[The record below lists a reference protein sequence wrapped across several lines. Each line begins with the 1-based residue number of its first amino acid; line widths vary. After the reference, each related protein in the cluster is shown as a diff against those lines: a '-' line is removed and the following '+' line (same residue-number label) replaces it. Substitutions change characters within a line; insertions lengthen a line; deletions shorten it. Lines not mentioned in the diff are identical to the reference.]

1 MFMAPFP
8 NPEWTRTPLG
18 DEIDCTHVSNTSK
31 KGERGVMNPFKIMG
45 LAVAA
50 LFAAYVPAFAA
61 TPADTVVIADKI
73 DDIVSLDP
81 AESFEFSGN
90 DALNNVYDRL
100 IEIDPA
106 TMKLKPGL
114 AESWS
119 VADDGKTYTFKIRQG
134 VKFHSGNPVT
144 AEDCAWSLQRAVKL
158 NKTPAFILTQFGF
171 TPQNVDQM
179 IKANGDAELQ
189 ITTDKSYAPS
199 FFYNI
204 LTAIVASVVDKKEAL
219 SHEEN
224 GDMGYNW
231 LKTHSAASGPFMLRA
246 WKPNDSLVLEKPE
259 GFDYFNGKVAMRRIY
274 VRHVPES
281 SAQRLLLE
289 KGDID
294 IARKLTPG
302 DVEAVSKSPDIKIK
316 EEVRGRIFYV
326 AGNQKVEALAKPKVM
341 EAIKYAIDYDGMVN
355 SFLKGQM
362 KVHQSFL
369 PEGFLGAIDDNPYK
383 LDIDKAKAL
392 LKEAGYPDGLDLTL
406 WVRNDQQRLD
416 MAQSIQATL
425 GQAGIKITLKTG
437 TGSEIL
443 GDFRARKQQLILEAW
458 GPDYPDPQ
466 TNASTFASNA
476 NNSDEAKLTGV
487 LAWRTAWDAKETTPM
502 VEAAVVEKDSDK
514 RAKMYEDMQRKMQK
528 EAPFAWMFQEVAQ
541 TAIRKNVNGF
551 GAGGA
556 LSSAFYWPVTK
567 E

>member
-1 MFMAPFP
+1 
-8 NPEWTRTPLG
+8 
-18 DEIDCTHVSNTSK
+18 
-31 KGERGVMNPFKIMG
+31 MNPLKIMG

-158 NKTPAFILTQFGF
+158 NKTPSFILTQFGF
-171 TPQNVDQM
+171 TPENVEQM

-259 GFDYFNGKVAMRRIY
+259 GFDYFNGKVALRRVY

-302 DVEAVSKSPDIKIK
+302 DVEAVSKNADIKIK

-443 GDFRARKQQLILEAW
+443 GDFRARKQQLILESW

-541 TAIRKNVNGF
+541 TAIRKNVDGF

-556 LSSAFYWPVTK
+556 LSSAFYWPMTK